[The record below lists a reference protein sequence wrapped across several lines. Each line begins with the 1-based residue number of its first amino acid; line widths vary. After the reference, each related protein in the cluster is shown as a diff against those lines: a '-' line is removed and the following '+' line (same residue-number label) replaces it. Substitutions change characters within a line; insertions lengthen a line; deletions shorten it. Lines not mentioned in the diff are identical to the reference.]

1 MRAELKRLHVE
12 TGSTI
17 LYVTHDQLEALTLS
31 TDVAILDKGTLQ
43 QWSPPMDVYN
53 QPANVFTADFIGNPR
68 INLIEGV
75 LEKRDDKLVVVARQ
89 MEIPLTSSKDLSGF
103 LGKTLKVGLR
113 AEDFVLSN
121 TAAEGLLIAEVESVL
136 PAGSEWFVRVRIGQ
150 EVVMTSTTNDPWQP
164 SAIQFGLRL
173 RTKRSSVLMGKTI

>member
-1 MRAELKRLHVE
+1 MF
-12 TGSTI
+12 
-17 LYVTHDQLEALTLS
+17 
-31 TDVAILDKGTLQ
+31 
-43 QWSPPMDVYN
+43 N
-53 QPANVFTADFIGNPR
+53 QPANVFTADFISNPR

-150 EVVMTSTTNDPWQP
+150 EVVMTSTTNDPQVTIGDPIWIKIKNEKIKCFDGQDNLIIGVG
-164 SAIQFGLRL
+164 ATYG
-173 RTKRSSVLMGKTI
+173 GKWHKWD